1 MESVEMLDKDIEE
14 KKNVDETQDINSLDG
29 IEKRLTKITEVIA
42 QLIGAIGALKES
54 ESEETEE
61 SETEESETEETET
74 EETETEEEE

>member
-29 IEKRLTKITEVIA
+29 IEKGLSKITEVIA
-42 QLIGAIGALKES
+42 QLIGAVGALKES

-61 SETEESETEETET
+61 SETEETET
-74 EETETEEEE
+74 EDAEEKEED

>member
-14 KKNVDETQDINSLDG
+14 KNNVDEGQDINSLDG
-29 IEKRLTKITEVIA
+29 IEKGLSKITEVIA

-61 SETEESETEETET
+61 SETEETETDDTEEKV
-74 EETETEEEE
+74 EE

>member
-14 KKNVDETQDINSLDG
+14 KKNVDESQDINSLDG
-29 IEKRLTKITEVIA
+29 IEKGLSKITEVIA

-61 SETEESETEETET
+61 SETEETETDDTEEKV
-74 EETETEEEE
+74 EE

>member
-29 IEKRLTKITEVIA
+29 IEKGLSKITEVIA
-42 QLIGAIGALKES
+42 QLIGAIGVLKDSES

-61 SETEESETEETET
+61 SETEETET
-74 EETETEEEE
+74 EDSEEKEED

>member
-14 KKNVDETQDINSLDG
+14 KNVDESQDINSLDG
-29 IEKRLTKITEVIA
+29 IEKGLSKITEVIA

-61 SETEESETEETET
+61 SETEETETDDTEEKV
-74 EETETEEEE
+74 EE